1 METLRL
7 KPENLEGIHMC
18 VCVCVCVCVCLVVM
32 RVKMYQAGKNLLLN
46 VTDKNES

>member
-7 KPENLEGIHMC
+7 KPENLEGIHM
-18 VCVCVCVCVCLVVM
+18 CVCVCVCLVVM